1 MKSRTKILIMSI
13 ALLLLTSITNSAFA
27 ETVTKKNS
35 RVVYTLKDAKGKKY
49 KIYIKAYNEES
60 AKGSYGEY
68 CSWNCVW
75 AGTNE
80 GDTLYRGDYK
90 VYLQSGSKKPTYT
103 KVHLDDYIY
112 NKTRKMI
119 YYLPSKYKGQ
129 PDMFGF
135 AETGSSNWESINLYY
150 VKDGKL
156 AKMNKELGYTVRPH
170 LIGKNKMEIAV
181 YNNAIGKWTIST
193 YKLSPNNGTR
203 TKTMDKYYSYDKG
216 YSIIKKWKQ
225 SWK

>member
-1 MKSRTKILIMSI
+1 
-13 ALLLLTSITNSAFA
+13 
-27 ETVTKKNS
+27 
-35 RVVYTLKDAKGKKY
+35 
-49 KIYIKAYNEES
+49 
-60 AKGSYGEY
+60 
-68 CSWNCVW
+68 
-75 AGTNE
+75 
-80 GDTLYRGDYK
+80 
-90 VYLQSGSKKPTYT
+90 
-103 KVHLDDYIY
+103 
-112 NKTRKMI
+112 MI

-156 AKMNKELGYTVRPH
+156 AKMKKELGYTVRPH
-170 LIGKNKMEIAV
+170 LIGKNKMEIAI

-193 YKLSPNNGTR
+193 YVLSPNKGTI

-216 YSIIKKWKQ
+216 HSIIKKWKQ